1 MVMAQTFNLS
11 TQAAEASGSLEF
23 KDSQGYTEKPY
34 FKRPKKKKCLSYWPR
49 TCQVLQVGCPVSPIE
64 LPDSVWC
71 YKDTTKL
78 ALSY

>member
-34 FKRPKKKKCLSYWPR
+34 FKRPKKKN
-49 TCQVLQVGCPVSPIE
+49 VSLTGLE
-64 LPDSVWC
+64 LAKYSR
-71 YKDTTKL
+71 L
-78 ALSY
+78 AAQ